1 MAKKKKRPIKK
12 TQKKLS
18 LKHLLFFIIGIAVLI
33 VFIPT
38 TALLFVGMIPTMV
51 AVVVDRQPG
60 RNKTFTIGVMNF
72 TGCFP
77 YVLDVWLHA
86 NSMDYSL
93 SLLAQPKTIIVMYS
107 AAAVGYIIDWGVTLI
122 VSAILVQRSEMR
134 LKRIEKEKKALIDRW
149 GKEVDGLQTLD
160 EKGFA
165 TALGSQQKMH
175 EA

>member
-1 MAKKKKRPIKK
+1 
-12 TQKKLS
+12 
-18 LKHLLFFIIGIAVLI
+18 
-33 VFIPT
+33 
-38 TALLFVGMIPTMV
+38 
-51 AVVVDRQPG
+51 
-60 RNKTFTIGVMNF
+60 
-72 TGCFP
+72 
-77 YVLDVWLHA
+77 
-86 NSMDYSL
+86 
-93 SLLAQPKTIIVMYS
+93 MYS